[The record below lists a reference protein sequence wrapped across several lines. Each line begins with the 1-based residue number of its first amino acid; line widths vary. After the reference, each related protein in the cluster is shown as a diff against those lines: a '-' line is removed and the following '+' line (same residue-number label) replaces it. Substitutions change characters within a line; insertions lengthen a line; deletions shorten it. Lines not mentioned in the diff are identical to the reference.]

1 MVARTLS
8 VFLRFALNAL
18 VTGHH
23 PSIFL
28 LPIPFASRFIPKEIP
43 VHLGGFCLQA
53 SPGRGGASSV
63 WMSAWPPAWAL
74 RC

>member
-28 LPIPFASRFIPKEIP
+28 LPIPFASRFIPKG
-43 VHLGGFCLQA
+43 VA
-53 SPGRGGASSV
+53 SENGK
-63 WMSAWPPAWAL
+63 
-74 RC
+74 

>member
-23 PSIFL
+23 PSIFP
-28 LPIPFASRFIPKEIP
+28 LPIPFASVLSPK
-43 VHLGGFCLQA
+43 
-53 SPGRGGASSV
+53 
-63 WMSAWPPAWAL
+63 
-74 RC
+74 